1 MSDDSLIIKPK
12 RAKGEDG
19 YRTVSIRVKEEVV
32 VQIDDIAAK
41 TGRSRNELIG
51 MLLQYAVSRCKIE
64 E

>member
-12 RAKGEDG
+12 RVKGEDG
-19 YRTVSIRVKEEVV
+19 YKTISIRIKEDVV
-32 VQIDDIAAK
+32 SQIDVISAK

-51 MLLQYAVSRCKIE
+51 MLLQYAVARCKIE